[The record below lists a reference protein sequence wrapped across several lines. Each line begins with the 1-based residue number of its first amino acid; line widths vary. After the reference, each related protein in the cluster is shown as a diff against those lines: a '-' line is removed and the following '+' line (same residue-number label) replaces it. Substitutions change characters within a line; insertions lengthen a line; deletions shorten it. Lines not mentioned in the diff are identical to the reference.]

1 MRARVR
7 EVGLTIGTLPIGS
20 KNSITDVPGVM
31 VGHSTIIKGEG
42 KLKPGYGPIRTGITV
57 VFPHKKNLFKEKVQ
71 ARVTIIN
78 GFGKSIGLPQIQ
90 ELGQIETPIL
100 ITNTLNVPRVADA
113 LIDYM
118 IEQNPEIG
126 IETASVNPVV
136 TECNDSFLN
145 DIQGRHVKKE
155 HVFEALHNAKSDT
168 ILEGNVGAGTGMSCF
183 GYKGGIGTSSRRVGN
198 KVLGCLVASNFGKKE
213 DLTILGV
220 PVGRLLSKESLDY
233 DSSSNGSIII
243 ILATNAPLNSR
254 QLGRLG
260 KRAPFGLARV
270 GSHCSHGSG
279 DFVLAFS
286 TSSNERN
293 KPPSD
298 QSLNPF
304 FRATIEAVE
313 EAVLNSLFKAE
324 TMIGR
329 DNNTREGI
337 PIEEIISLL
346 QERKCLDP

>member
-7 EVGLTIGTLPIGS
+7 EIGWTIGNLPIGS

-31 VGHSTIIKGEG
+31 VGHETIIKGEG
-42 KLKPGYGPIRTGITV
+42 KLKPGYGPIRTGVTV
-57 VFPHKKNLFKEKVQ
+57 VFPHNRNLFEEKVQ
-71 ARVTIIN
+71 ARATIIN

-100 ITNTLNVPRVADA
+100 ITNTLNVPCVADA

-126 IETASVNPVV
+126 INTGTVNPVV

-145 DIQGRHVKKE
+145 DIQGRHVRKE
-155 HVFEALHNAKSDT
+155 HVFKALHNAKSDN

-183 GYKGGIGTSSRRVGN
+183 GYKGGIGTSSRQVGN
-198 KVLGCLVASNFGKKE
+198 KMLGCLVVSNFGKKE

-220 PVGRLLSKESLDY
+220 PVGRLLMKKSLERV
-233 DSSSNGSIII
+233 SSSSGSVIV
-243 ILATNAPLNSR
+243 ILATDAPLNSR

-260 KRAPFGLARV
+260 KRVSFGLARV
-270 GSHCSHGSG
+270 GSQCSHGSG
-279 DFVLAFS
+279 DFVLGFS
-286 TSSNERN
+286 TSSNERI
-293 KPPSD
+293 KSLSD

-304 FRATIEAVE
+304 FRATIETVE
-313 EAVLNSLFKAE
+313 ESILNSLFKAE
-324 TMIGR
+324 TMSGR
-329 DNNTREGI
+329 DNNIREGI
-337 PIEEIISLL
+337 PIEEIKSLL
-346 QERKCLDP
+346 QERNL

>member
-1 MRARVR
+1 M
-7 EVGLTIGTLPIGS
+7 GLTIGTLPIGT
-20 KNSITDVPGVM
+20 KNSITDAPGVM

-57 VFPHKKNLFKEKVQ
+57 IFPHDRNLFREKVQ

-90 ELGQIETPIL
+90 ELGEIETPIL

-126 IETASVNPVV
+126 IKTGTVNPIV

-145 DIQGRHVKKE
+145 DIQGRHVRKE
-155 HVFEALHNAKSDT
+155 NVLKAFHNAKNDT
-168 ILEGNVGAGTGMSCF
+168 LLEGNVGAGTGMSCF
-183 GYKGGIGTSSRRVGN
+183 GYKGGIGTSSRQVGT
-198 KVLGCLVASNFGKKE
+198 KVLGCLVVSNFGKKE

-220 PVGRLLSKESLDY
+220 PVGHLLTKKSANCV
-233 DSSSNGSIII
+233 SSSNGSIII
-243 ILATNAPLNSR
+243 ILATNAPLNSQ

-260 KRAPFGLARV
+260 KRVPFGLARV
-270 GSHCSHGSG
+270 GSHGSHGSG
-279 DFVLAFS
+279 DFVIAFS

-293 KPPSD
+293 KSLSN

-329 DNNTREGI
+329 DNNIREGI
-337 PIEEIISLL
+337 PIKEVMSLL
-346 QERKCLDP
+346 QERKCLDS